1 MKKYTIQIL
10 IFIIFIAI
18 LDFIGYK
25 MVIKNCLS
33 FMPPEAKKTVK
44 FPSWLQNRFRLYDE
58 TTIEWFE
65 KNGQYRPPAGKEY
78 KKPAIW
84 LFGCSF
90 IYGRGLQGDAPFEET
105 FGFLLSE
112 YTKRPVYNR
121 AYPSWGIQHMYYQL
135 EKDDIF
141 NQLPEPEYVI
151 YTFISDHARRTQKLV
166 YDPWSDGEY
175 LRYKIKNGKLEKI
188 NAVML
193 PLWKFYPIKLWL
205 AYLEYN
211 IRLAPKYHDKNFDL
225 IKKYLIESDK
235 KLKEKYPNVKF
246 IVLLYNGNDGF
257 DRWFIETERWNELKK
272 EGIIVIDAAKLI
284 NDSLQDI
291 KYIDADGYHPN
302 KYAMDIISKKLAN
315 EVIK

>member
-1 MKKYTIQIL
+1 M
-10 IFIIFIAI
+10 
-18 LDFIGYK
+18 
-25 MVIKNCLS
+25 
-33 FMPPEAKKTVK
+33 
-44 FPSWLQNRFRLYDE
+44 
-58 TTIEWFE
+58 
-65 KNGQYRPPAGKEY
+65 
-78 KKPAIW
+78 
-84 LFGCSF
+84 
-90 IYGRGLQGDAPFEET
+90 T
-105 FGFLLSE
+105 FD
-112 YTKRPVYNR
+112 K
-121 AYPSWGIQHMYYQL
+121 I
-135 EKDDIF
+135 
-141 NQLPEPEYVI
+141 
-151 YTFISDHARRTQKLV
+151 
-166 YDPWSDGEY
+166 
-175 LRYKIKNGKLEKI
+175 YKIKNGKLEKI